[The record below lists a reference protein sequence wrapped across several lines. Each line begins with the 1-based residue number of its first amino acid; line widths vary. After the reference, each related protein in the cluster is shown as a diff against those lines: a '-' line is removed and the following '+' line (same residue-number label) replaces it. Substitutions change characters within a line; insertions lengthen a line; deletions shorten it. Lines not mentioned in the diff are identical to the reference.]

1 MDLNH
6 ARLPIPPYPQAVVV
20 YHTPACLSSFLCGPC
35 MFFPEMVECAKI
47 IVFGKELKQMPV
59 WSIILLCVLGL
70 VIAALIVLTILGK
83 KRQKKQEEQTAEMEK
98 QAQTVSLY
106 IIDMKKLRMKDAGMP
121 KIVVDSTPRLAK
133 LTKMPVLKVKAGN
146 RVMSLIC
153 DPEVY
158 KTLLPKQEVKAKV
171 SGVYVLS
178 AKYVRGP
185 KLEGKA
191 KEVRERKKLD
201 RFLDKLR

>member
-1 MDLNH
+1 
-6 ARLPIPPYPQAVVV
+6 
-20 YHTPACLSSFLCGPC
+20 
-35 MFFPEMVECAKI
+35 
-47 IVFGKELKQMPV
+47 MPT
-59 WSIILLCVLGL
+59 WTIILLAVFAVLLG
-70 VIAALIVLTILGK
+70 VLIFLMIKGK
-83 KRQKKQEEQTAEMEK
+83 KRQKQQEEQTAEMEK
-98 QAQTVSLY
+98 TAQTISLY

-121 KIVVDSTPRLAK
+121 KVVVDATPKLAK

-153 DPEVY
+153 DPDVY

-185 KLEGKA
+185 KLEGGTAQA
-191 KEVRERKKLD
+191 KEKKVD
-201 RFLDKLR
+201 RWLDKLR

>member
-1 MDLNH
+1 
-6 ARLPIPPYPQAVVV
+6 
-20 YHTPACLSSFLCGPC
+20 
-35 MFFPEMVECAKI
+35 
-47 IVFGKELKQMPV
+47 MPV
-59 WSIILLCVLGL
+59 WTIILLIILVL
-70 VIAALIVLTILGK
+70 VIAAFIVLTIVGRR
-83 KRQKKQEEQTAEMEK
+83 RQKKQEEQTAEMAK
-98 QAQTVSLY
+98 TAQTLSLF
-106 IIDMKKLRMKDAGMP
+106 IIDMKKLRMKDAGLP
-121 KIVVDSTPRLAK
+121 KIVYDSTPRLAK

-153 DPEVY
+153 DPDVY

-185 KLEGKA
+185 KYEPDKDTKGA
-191 KEVRERKKLD
+191 KKKVD

>member
-1 MDLNH
+1 
-6 ARLPIPPYPQAVVV
+6 
-20 YHTPACLSSFLCGPC
+20 
-35 MFFPEMVECAKI
+35 
-47 IVFGKELKQMPV
+47 MPT
-59 WSIILLCVLGL
+59 WSIILLIVLVVLIG
-70 VIAALIVLTILGK
+70 VFAALMIIGK

-98 QAQTVSLY
+98 QAQTISLY
-106 IIDMKKLRMKDAGMP
+106 VIDMKKLRMKDSGMP
-121 KIVVDSTPRLAK
+121 KIVYDNTPKLAR

-158 KTLLPKQEVKAKV
+158 KTILPKQEIKAKV

-185 KLEGKA
+185 KIEGSVEGK
-191 KEVRERKKLD
+191 KQKKVD
-201 RFLDKLR
+201 KFLDKLR

>member
-1 MDLNH
+1 M
-6 ARLPIPPYPQAVVV
+6 PIW
-20 YHTPACLSSFLCGPC
+20 T
-35 MFFPEMVECAKI
+35 
-47 IVFGKELKQMPV
+47 
-59 WSIILLCVLGL
+59 IILLIVLVL
-70 VIAALIVLTILGK
+70 VIAAFIVLMIVGK
-83 KRQKKQEEQTAEMEK
+83 KRQKKQDEQLEEMAKT
-98 QAQTVSLY
+98 AQTLSLY
-106 IIDMKKLRMKDAGMP
+106 IIDMKKLRMKDSGLP
-121 KIVVDSTPRLAK
+121 KVVAESTGRLAK

-185 KLEGKA
+185 KLEGGVEA
-191 KEVRERKKLD
+191 KKQRKVDK
-201 RFLDKLR
+201 FLDKLR

>member
-1 MDLNH
+1 
-6 ARLPIPPYPQAVVV
+6 
-20 YHTPACLSSFLCGPC
+20 
-35 MFFPEMVECAKI
+35 
-47 IVFGKELKQMPV
+47 MPV
-59 WSIILLCVLGL
+59 WSIIILCVLAA
-70 VIAALIVLTILGK
+70 VIIAFVILMIVGK
-83 KRQKKQEEQTAEMEK
+83 KRQKKQDEQTAEMAK
-98 QAQTVSLY
+98 TAQTISLF

-171 SGVYVLS
+171 AGVYVLS

-185 KLEGKA
+185 KMDTETKA
-191 KEVRERKKLD
+191 KKQRKID
-201 RFLDKLR
+201 RWLDKLR

>member
-1 MDLNH
+1 
-6 ARLPIPPYPQAVVV
+6 
-20 YHTPACLSSFLCGPC
+20 
-35 MFFPEMVECAKI
+35 
-47 IVFGKELKQMPV
+47 MPV
-59 WSIILLCVLGL
+59 WTIILLCVLAA
-70 VIAALIVLTILGK
+70 VIAAFIILMIVGR

-98 QAQTVSLY
+98 QAQTLSLF
-106 IIDMKKLRMKDAGMP
+106 IIDMKKLRMKDAGLP
-121 KIVVDSTPRLAK
+121 KVVADATPRLAK

-158 KTLLPKQEVKAKV
+158 KTILPKQEIKAKV

-185 KLEGKA
+185 KLESTPK
-191 KEVRERKKLD
+191 VQRQKKMD
-201 RFLDKLR
+201 KFLDKLR